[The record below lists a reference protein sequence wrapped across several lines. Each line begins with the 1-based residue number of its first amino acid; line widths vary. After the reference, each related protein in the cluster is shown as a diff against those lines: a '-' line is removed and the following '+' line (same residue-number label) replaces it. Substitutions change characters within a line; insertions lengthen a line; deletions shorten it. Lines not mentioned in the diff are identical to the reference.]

1 MNNTLQLEKI
11 YQDDDLLNRLYAS
24 ATLRLSAK
32 DRRGQRISN
41 LMSIADDPSSEAARQ
56 DAERIIDEIYS

>member
-1 MNNTLQLEKI
+1 MNNPLQLKKI
-11 YQDDDLLNRLYAS
+11 NLDDDLTKRLYAS

-32 DRRGQRISN
+32 DRRAQRISN

-56 DAERIIDEIYS
+56 EAERIIDEIYS